1 MRHVESIDG
10 NYIVY
15 EDGSVYS
22 KITKRFLNPTLSPN
36 GYLMYSNS
44 LGSVHRLVAKSF
56 ISEIPEGMVV
66 NHKDG
71 NKLNN
76 SVDNLE
82 IITHSENVI
91 HAYRNGL
98 IKPMNG
104 EKNHRSKITNEQY
117 VEIAKCFKNYE
128 TNEQIAKKYNLH
140 PRYVSLLRHGHRWY
154 GLYIKYGPYPLVAKD
169 SLSKYTK
176 KYKRFLELK
185 DKHSN
190 KEISD
195 ILEVDPSTVSRWRS
209 GGTRSK

>member
-1 MRHVESIDG
+1 MKYVESIDG

-15 EDGSVYS
+15 ENGRVYS
-22 KITKRFLNPTLSPN
+22 KITKRFLNPTLSPS
-36 GYLMYSNS
+36 GYLTYSNN
-44 LGSVHRLVAKSF
+44 LGTVHRLVAKSF

-98 IKPMNG
+98 ITPLNG

-128 TNEQIAKKYNLH
+128 TNEQIAEKYNLH

-154 GLYIKYGPYPLVAKD
+154 QLYVKYGPYPLVAKD
-169 SLSKYTK
+169 SLSKYAK
-176 KYKRFLELK
+176 KYRKFLELK

-190 KEISD
+190 KEISG
-195 ILEVDPSTVSRWRS
+195 ILEVDPNTISRWRS

>member
-1 MRHVESIDG
+1 MKYVESIDG

-15 EDGSVYS
+15 ENGRVYS
-22 KITKRFLNPTLSPN
+22 KITKRFLNPTLSPS
-36 GYLMYSNS
+36 GYLTYSNN
-44 LGSVHRLVAKSF
+44 LGTVHRLVAKSF

-98 IKPMNG
+98 IAPLNG

-117 VEIAKCFKNYE
+117 VEIAKCFKNMRL
-128 TNEQIAKKYNLH
+128 TSRLQRSI
-140 PRYVSLLRHGHRWY
+140 
-154 GLYIKYGPYPLVAKD
+154 IFILVMY
-169 SLSKYTK
+169 LC
-176 KYKRFLELK
+176 
-185 DKHSN
+185 
-190 KEISD
+190 
-195 ILEVDPSTVSRWRS
+195 
-209 GGTRSK
+209 